1 VPLPRIDCGPAPN
14 YGPGTDLR
22 RALWQIDEN
31 LTTLEAMV
39 GQGGAVGGFSGDYND
54 LTNKPALGTAA
65 ATASTDYATA
75 AQGALADTALQ
86 DAGAFDAAGS
96 AASAQAAAEA
106 TAAAALLAHT
116 GSHAPANAQKN
127 SDITKEEIEAKLT
140 GEIVSHTH
148 PGGAGGGSPLDAWPV
163 GSVYIA
169 VDSTDPATRFG
180 GGTWAAF
187 AAGRV
192 LVGLDAG
199 QTEFDTAEETGG
211 AKAVTLTAAQS
222 GLPQHTHLQDAH
234 AHVENSNNATTGG
247 LRGWGAPDTSTS
259 TPAATGYSTASATAV
274 NQNAGPSDAQEAHSN
289 LQPYITVYM
298 WKRTA

>member
-211 AKAVTLTAAQS
+211 AKAVTLTAPPGRARARREQQQRDHRRPARLGRAGHLDQHAGGHGLQHGVRDGGEPERRTERRAGSAQQPAAVHHR
-222 GLPQHTHLQDAH
+222 L
-234 AHVENSNNATTGG
+234 HVE
-247 LRGWGAPDTSTS
+247 
-259 TPAATGYSTASATAV
+259 
-274 NQNAGPSDAQEAHSN
+274 AHR
-289 LQPYITVYM
+289 LKGT
-298 WKRTA
+298 RR